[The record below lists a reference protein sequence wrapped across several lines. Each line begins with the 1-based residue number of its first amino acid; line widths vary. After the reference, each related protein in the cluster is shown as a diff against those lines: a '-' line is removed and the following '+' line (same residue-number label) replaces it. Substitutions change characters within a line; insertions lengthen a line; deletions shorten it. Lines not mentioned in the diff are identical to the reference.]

1 MLLSTKTVKYKK
13 KIHTKYRVE
22 KGFKLTTIIILMFKN
37 SLVTIF
43 NVTYYIKCCQK
54 KKTITNS
61 TRIIKDTVVR
71 VNRKLIKYK
80 KWA

>member
-54 KKTITNS
+54 KKLLQTQPE
-61 TRIIKDTVVR
+61 
-71 VNRKLIKYK
+71 
-80 KWA
+80 